1 MSTSSALEH
10 NVPIMDYMM
19 KINISK
25 IRDLSKFY
33 YIPDETMAT
42 GVDKLLEIIM
52 NPMRVSPDNKEQV
65 DLIRYLGLQKEP
77 QYQEINNKI
86 SRIMEIG
93 ARNISQSL
101 TTNPQLWGTIRK
113 SLTFERQRS
122 ELNICNFLFDNETN
136 RIIWPEKGRDI
147 DYLYCRYTD
156 CFMSTFSVII
166 YLMGEEA
173 LQLLS
178 ELMNTDARLTTIM
191 LQIKYPGFLLR
202 FIPFPIVRKISN
214 KQLEMQITKAVER
227 VQKLINS
234 INTTT
239 SKKLNEIEKTTLITT
254 ILTTVPVPKKPKPI
268 VEKTEKFRYRYID
281 EEFEKLEIERSLE
294 KELIKLAE
302 VEAKLIKLKQ
312 VGQQNATPTVSRNT
326 SAVSSNSNSSTHL
339 GIGMVMLGIGVMC
352 TIHLFSRSNKGNSN
366 KSMLNGMW
374 ARPLAPTRSTIF

>member
-10 NVPIMDYMM
+10 NVPIMDYLM

-33 YIPDETMAT
+33 YIPDETIAT
-42 GVDKLLEIIM
+42 GVDKLFEIIM

-65 DLIRYLGLQKEP
+65 DLIRYLSLRKEP
-77 QYQEINNKI
+77 QFKEINNKI

-93 ARNISQSL
+93 ARNITQSL
-101 TTNPQLWGTIRK
+101 TTNPLLWGTIRK

-122 ELNICNFLFDNETN
+122 ELNNCNFLFDNKTN

-166 YLMGEEA
+166 YLMGEEV
-173 LQLLS
+173 LQLLTK
-178 ELMNTDARLTTIM
+178 LMDTNARLTTVM
-191 LQIKYPGFLLR
+191 LQIKYPSFLLR
-202 FIPFPIVRKISN
+202 FIPFPIIRKISN
-214 KQLEMQITKAVER
+214 KQLEMLITKAVER

-239 SKKLNEIEKTTLITT
+239 SKKLNEIENTTLITT

-268 VEKTEKFRYRYID
+268 VEKSEKFRYRYIY
-281 EEFEKLEIERSLE
+281 EEFEKIEIERSLE
-294 KELIKLAE
+294 KELAE
-302 VEAKLIKLKQ
+302 VESKLIKLKQ
-312 VGQQNATPTVSRNT
+312 VGQQNGIPTASRNT
-326 SAVSSNSNSSTHL
+326 SAVSSNSISSTRL
-339 GIGMVMLGIGVMC
+339 GMGMVMLGIGVMC
-352 TIHLFSRSNKGNSN
+352 TMHIFSRSNKGSSN

-374 ARPLAPTRSTIF
+374 ARPLAPTSSTLL

>member
-1 MSTSSALEH
+1 MSISSALEH

-19 KINISK
+19 KINISN

-214 KQLEMQITKAVER
+214 KQLEMLITKAVER
-227 VQKLINS
+227 VQKLINFM
-234 INTTT
+234 NTTKNVNEI
-239 SKKLNEIEKTTLITT
+239 KKLTLITT
-254 ILTTVPVPKKPKPI
+254 ILTSVPVPKTPKPI
-268 VEKTEKFRYRYID
+268 VEKTDKYRYLD
-281 EEFEKLEIERSLE
+281 EEFAPEIVPVRTMETE
-294 KELIKLAE
+294 FAE
-302 VEAKLIKLKQ
+302 VEEQNQ
-312 VGQQNATPTVSRNT
+312 VGQQNTIPTASRNT
-326 SAVSSNSNSSTHL
+326 SALSSSTHL
-339 GIGMVMLGIGVMC
+339 GIGMVMLGIGVMY
-352 TIHLFSRSNKGNSN
+352 TIHIFSRSYKSSGN
-366 KSMLNGMW
+366 KSMLNGVW
-374 ARPLAPTRSTIF
+374 TRPLA